1 MKKKSFCMVK
11 LARIEM
17 GLFKFL
23 CFQKYI
29 DTELEFRVMFLLK
42 GLCFCHKFSCTNG
55 VLLVRNYK
63 GKVRILFFVKI
74 NS

>member
-1 MKKKSFCMVK
+1 MVK

-17 GLFKFL
+17 GLSKFL

-42 GLCFCHKFSCTNG
+42 RVMFHVSVTNFP
-55 VLLVRNYK
+55 VLMVC
-63 GKVRILFFVKI
+63 
-74 NS
+74 SW